1 MPLQSPLLEG
11 ERRKRTCE
19 QVVGPQL
26 GAKGLGP
33 GKIPFGKPTWSAQ
46 SLSQI
51 ILVSF
56 HSSVAYPGVLGFL
69 QAACILRKLP
79 YLLAASAGPGA
90 SPHGHSTVLLN
101 FMFLTMLQLLL

>member
-11 ERRKRTCE
+11 KRRKRTCE

-56 HSSVAYPGVLGFL
+56 HSSVAYPGVSPRVPPSSLHPPEV
-69 QAACILRKLP
+69 ALP
-79 YLLAASAGPGA
+79 SGSLSGPWGISSRA
-90 SPHGHSTVLLN
+90 
-101 FMFLTMLQLLL
+101 